1 MATSKKTIVIP
12 PVKPAPARPGDRS
25 GQRSVPGKPVSGIR
39 PDLTKPT
46 VTRWPPE
53 RQPAKR

>member
-12 PVKPAPARPGDRS
+12 PVKPATARPATSDRS

-46 VTRWPPE
+46 VREWPSKKG
-53 RQPAKR
+53 R